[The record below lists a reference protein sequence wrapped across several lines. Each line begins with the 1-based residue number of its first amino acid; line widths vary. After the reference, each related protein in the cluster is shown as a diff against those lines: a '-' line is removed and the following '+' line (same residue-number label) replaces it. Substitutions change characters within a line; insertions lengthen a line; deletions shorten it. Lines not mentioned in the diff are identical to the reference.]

1 MKNYFIM
8 SYDPP
13 WAGPTPRRVSKWDVN
28 LNLGIKL
35 DDDPG
40 LFEFILEVESNAP
53 NPEEFKALDWH
64 DPDKGHTLFSTRM
77 QNVLK
82 EAGVDNIDYYP
93 AKVVLGSTGQVL
105 EYKVA
110 NILGLISGLDREVS
124 VFEEDEDGF
133 IEEIYS
139 MVFDESKFHDFKMFR
154 LEEFEN
160 LIIVHKQLKDAIEK
174 NSLTGM
180 TFIED
185 EEWEP
190 GII

>member
-1 MKNYFIM
+1 M

-13 WAGPTPRRVSKWDVN
+13 WAGPTPRRVSKWDEN

-53 NPEEFKALDWH
+53 NPEEFRALDWH

-77 QNVLK
+77 QNTLK

-93 AKVVLGSTGQVL
+93 AKVLFGNTRLPL

-110 NILGLISGLDREVS
+110 NILGLISGLDREAS

-139 MVFDESKFHDFKMFR
+139 MVFDESKFHDLKMFR

-160 LIIVHKQLKDAIEK
+160 LIIVHKKLKAAIEK